1 MDGLRGLAAL
11 AVVAFHLKSFGIYPA
26 GLGMPAV
33 DLFFMM
39 SGFVIADAYA
49 KRIPDLGLWGFLK
62 VRMARLYP
70 TYGLSLLIVPAV
82 LILWD
87 RPVRAW
93 MGRRAK
99 RRKAMLAAA

>member
-49 KRIPDLGLWGFLK
+49 K
-62 VRMARLYP
+62 
-70 TYGLSLLIVPAV
+70 